1 MKNKFSLLTFL
12 FLYAVLIGYSQENKE
27 HYKFNSDSLLRHVE
41 ILSSDS
47 FEGRRTGTS
56 GGQKAQDYI
65 VKKFK
70 ALNLQPLIE
79 NYTQP
84 FSFKAR
90 VNEYSGVNIIGYV
103 KGSSKA
109 DEYIVISAH
118 FDHEGIKNNQIYN
131 GADDDASGISA
142 LFAFAEYFVK
152 YSPQHSVILAAFDA
166 EELGLQGS
174 KYFVDHSIIPL
185 DHIKLNI
192 NMDMISRNDKNELY
206 VTGTDTNEA
215 LKKVISDFKNP
226 ADFKLLMGHDGT
238 DGLENWTYS
247 SDHAPFH
254 MKKIPFLYFGV
265 EDHKDYHQPTD
276 DFENIHPKF
285 YITAVSSI
293 ISIFETLDSL
303 NL

>member
-1 MKNKFSLLTFL
+1 MNIKYSTLTFL
-12 FLYAVLIGYSQENKE
+12 FSLFILHVYSQEKKE
-27 HYKFNSDSLLRHVE
+27 QNKFNQDSLLHHVE

-47 FEGRRTGTS
+47 FEGRRTGTP

-65 VKKFK
+65 IKKFE
-70 ALNLQPLIE
+70 ALNILPLIE
-79 NYTQP
+79 NYKQP

-90 VNEYSGVNIIGYV
+90 ANDYNGNNILGFI
-103 KGSSKA
+103 KGSSKT

-118 FDHEGIKNNQIYN
+118 HDHEGIKNNQIYN

-142 LFAFAEYFVK
+142 LFAFAEYFAK
-152 YSPQHSVILAAFDA
+152 YPPQHSVILAAFDA
-166 EELGLQGS
+166 EELGLMGS

-185 DHIKLNI
+185 DQIKLNL

-206 VTGTDTNEA
+206 VTGTAFNET
-215 LKKVISDFKNP
+215 LKNAISTFENP
-226 ADFKLLMGHDGT
+226 VDFKLMMGHDGT
-238 DGLENWTYS
+238 DGLQNWVYS
-247 SDHAPFH
+247 SDHGSFY

-293 ISIFETLDSL
+293 ISVFETLDAM